1 MSNER
6 RPAGL
11 SPRAG
16 GEKGAGARVLCI
28 APILTAPRIAKRVAM
43 LQESGFEVSLA
54 GFERPQRLGRPPDCP
69 ARSLGPMPDG
79 RYASR
84 LLRIARA
91 APKAR
96 AEMRGRDLVYAFN
109 SDSALLALLAGA
121 GLRRPLV
128 METSDL
134 MPPQAAGGLRGRAAR
149 ALDRRIARSCRLLTL
164 TSHGYEAYFRD
175 RLRVSTPRLVIENK
189 AEAWFADAIQTREA
203 PPGASAPFAG
213 RRLRIGWFGALRD
226 EWSLRVLDA
235 LTRTA
240 PERFSAALAGTPIG
254 LPNFAERVA
263 ANPNMAYH
271 GPYDHPDG
279 LPALYD
285 AVDLTMACRDP
296 ETPDGLSQTNRYYDA
311 CLFRKPLIV
320 RAGSQDGENARRL
333 DIGLALTASDP
344 EEAAEEIRSVSDA
357 DWERRR
363 RAMASLP
370 REVYVS
376 AGDAEALRSAILRI
390 LNEAP

>member
-1 MSNER
+1 MSANR
-6 RPAGL
+6 RN

-16 GEKGAGARVLCI
+16 GEDGARPRALCI

-43 LQESGFEVSLA
+43 LRQSGFDVRLA

-69 ARSLGPMPDG
+69 VRSLGPMPDG
-79 RYASR
+79 HYATR

-91 APKAR
+91 APKMR
-96 AEMRGRDLVYAFN
+96 AEMRGCDLAYAFN

-134 MPPQAAGGLRGRAAR
+134 MPPQTDVGLRGRAAR
-149 ALDRRIARSCRLLTL
+149 ALDRRIARSCKLLTL
-164 TSHGYEAYFRD
+164 TSYGYETHFRD

-189 AEAWFADAIQTREA
+189 AEAWFADAVLERDA
-203 PPGASAPFAG
+203 PPSASAPFAG
-213 RRLRIGWFGALRD
+213 RPLRVGWFGALRD

-235 LTRTA
+235 LTRAA

-254 LPNFAERVA
+254 LPNFEERVA

-285 AVDLTMACRDP
+285 AVDLTMACRAP

-320 RAGSQDGENARRL
+320 RAGSVDGENARRL
-333 DIGLALTASDP
+333 GIGLPLTASDP
-344 EEAAEEIRSVSDA
+344 EEAAAEIRSVPDA

-363 RAMASLP
+363 SAMASLP

-376 AGDAEALRSAILRI
+376 AGDAEALRDALLRI
-390 LNEAP
+390 LNA